1 MGEGAGGGKRGEEA
15 WEGEAGGGSWRGS
28 RKNDFQQGRRGIA
41 SVCLMLRFA
50 IHFDSSLFT

>member
-1 MGEGAGGGKRGEEA
+1 MGEEAGGEA
-15 WEGEAGGGSWRGS
+15 WEGSLGGGSWRGS